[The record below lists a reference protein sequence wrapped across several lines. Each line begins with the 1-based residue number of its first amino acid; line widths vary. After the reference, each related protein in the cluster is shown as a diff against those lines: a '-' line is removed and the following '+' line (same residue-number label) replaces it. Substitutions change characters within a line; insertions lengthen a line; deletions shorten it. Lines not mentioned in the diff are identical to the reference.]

1 MIRAMPSA
9 PLAISVIVPAFREAA
24 NLRPLVE
31 RVLAATRAA
40 GQEAEVIIVDD
51 NSQDGTEEVVAG
63 LAGEFPVRL
72 IVREH
77 ERGLSSAVL
86 RGFAEA
92 RFDRFVV
99 MDADLQHP
107 PELVPVLAAKLAE
120 GDADFVSG
128 TRYAAGGKIGEDWP
142 LLRRLASRAATL
154 LARPLVPL
162 TDPMSGFFALERST
176 WERAAGNKLDPIGY
190 KIGLELYVKAR
201 CRQVAEVPISFA
213 ARTAGESKMTLGVNA
228 GYLWHLVHLYH
239 FRLPWLT
246 WGLAGALALFGA
258 WLVWAGLT

>member
-31 RVLAATRAA
+31 RILAATGAA
-40 GQEAEVIIVDD
+40 GLEAEVIIVDD
-51 NSQDGTEEVVAG
+51 NSRDGTDKVVAG

-107 PELVPVLAAKLAE
+107 PELVPELAAKLAE
-120 GDADFVSG
+120 SNADFVSG

-142 LLRRLASRAATL
+142 FLRRLASGAATL

-162 TDPMSGFFALERST
+162 SDPMSGFFALDRATWQRS
-176 WERAAGNKLDPIGY
+176 ADKLNPIGY

-201 CRQVAEVPISFA
+201 CRKVAEVPISFA
-213 ARTAGESKMTLGVNA
+213 TRAAGESKMTFGVNV
-228 GYLWHLVHLYH
+228 GYLLHLLRLYH
-239 FRLPWLT
+239 FRFPWLL
-246 WGLAGALALFGA
+246 WGLAGV
-258 WLVWAGLT
+258 LVLVLAGLVLCD

>member
-31 RVLAATRAA
+31 RILAATRAT
-40 GQEAEVIIVDD
+40 GQEAEIIVVDD
-51 NSQDGTEEVVAG
+51 NSQDGTEEVIAG
-63 LAGEFPVRL
+63 LADEFPVRL
-72 IVREH
+72 IVREQ

-92 RFDRFVV
+92 LHDCFVV

-107 PELVPVLAAKLAE
+107 PELVPELAAKLAD
-120 GDADFVSG
+120 GDTDFASG
-128 TRYAAGGKIGEDWP
+128 SRYTAGGEIGQDWP
-142 LLRRLASRAATL
+142 FLRRLASRAATL
-154 LARPLVPL
+154 LARPLAPL
-162 TDPMSGFFALERST
+162 SDPMSGFFALERST
-176 WERAAGNKLDPIGY
+176 WERAAGRLNPIGY

-213 ARTAGESKMTLGVNA
+213 ARVAGESKMTFGVNA
-228 GYLWHLVHLYH
+228 GYLWHLLHLYH
-239 FRLPWLT
+239 FRFPWLT
-246 WGLAGALALFGA
+246 WGLAGVAVLLAAG
-258 WLVWAGLT
+258 LVWAGLT